1 MKKSLFLITLIAA
14 GVVLA
19 TSVWAATIISL
30 SPANVSVN
38 QGRTFNLIISVNP
51 QGIKNYTVK
60 AELKYPADLLEVKS
74 FSFGNNWMA
83 LVQPGYDL
91 IDNTNGVLI
100 KTAGYPAGTSSA
112 VTFGTISFLAKKAGS
127 GTIQVGNNSL
137 ALDSGNQ
144 NVLSSTLAQASVNI
158 TAPVS
163 PPAPAPAP
171 TPTPT
176 PTPEEAVT
184 PEEEAPV
191 VVSPLTEQKP
201 EAKPSFFAAVGNIIS
216 FGTGKVWIA
225 IIVAIVILAIIVY
238 LVFYF
243 TKKARRRKL
252 V

>member
-163 PPAPAPAP
+163 PPAPAP
-171 TPTPT
+171 TPT

-191 VVSPLTEQKP
+191 VAIPPVEQKP
-201 EAKPSFFAAVGNIIS
+201 EVKPSFLAAVTNIIS
-216 FGTGKVWIA
+216 LGTGKAWIA

-243 TKKARRRKL
+243 TKKARRRKIT
-252 V
+252 

>member
-14 GVVLA
+14 GAVLA
-19 TSVWAATIISL
+19 TSVWAATTISL
-30 SPANVSVN
+30 SPASVSVN

-83 LVQPGYDL
+83 LAQPGYDL

-112 VTFGTISFLAKKAGS
+112 VTFGTVSFLAKKAGS

-144 NVLSSTLAQASVNI
+144 NVLSSTLAQASINI
-158 TAPVS
+158 IVPA
-163 PPAPAPAP
+163 APAAP
-171 TPTPT
+171 SVPT

-184 PEEEAPV
+184 PAEEAPV
-191 VVSPLTEQKP
+191 VVIPPVEQKP
-201 EAKPSFFAAVGNIIS
+201 EVKPSFLAAVTNIIS

-252 V
+252 F

>member
-14 GVVLA
+14 GAVLA
-19 TSVWAATIISL
+19 TSVWAATTISL
-30 SPANVSVN
+30 SPASVSVN

-112 VTFGTISFLAKKAGS
+112 ITFGTVSFLAKKAGK

-163 PPAPAPAP
+163 PPAPAP
-171 TPTPT
+171 TPT

-184 PEEEAPV
+184 PKEEAPV